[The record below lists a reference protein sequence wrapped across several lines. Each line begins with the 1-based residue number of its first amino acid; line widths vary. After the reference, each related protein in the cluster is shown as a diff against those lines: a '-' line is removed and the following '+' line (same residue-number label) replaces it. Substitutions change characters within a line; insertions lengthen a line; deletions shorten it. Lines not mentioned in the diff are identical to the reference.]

1 MVATGIE
8 THEQMATLQA
18 IGCTMAQGAL
28 MGSPTPVDA
37 IASLFEIDLPAER
50 ATLTSLP
57 ESDPRA
63 TAG

>member
-1 MVATGIE
+1 
-8 THEQMATLQA
+8 
-18 IGCTMAQGAL
+18 
-28 MGSPTPVDA
+28 VDA